1 MAKHVASS
9 IKISI
14 TGDQE
19 NQGECIRSY
28 DTGMTSSTHNEISI
42 IFGIET
48 SDRDSPLVYIP
59 SSKKTINSEGKEVF
73 DWMALEMVDRRI
85 RFVWN
90 TGTGTRAIS
99 HNVMIETAYNLA
111 RQDDMWYKITAE
123 RVGNIGRLNVR
134 KVRPRYERPEYQK
147 WEVGESPFTS
157 TILDIQPGDR
167 LWLGGTPNYYKS
179 EDLLAAGTF
188 KGVLYLKEFF
198 ISCLLT
204 RNRLDCGTLS
214 QVLDVRRLTLV

>member
-1 MAKHVASS
+1 
-9 IKISI
+9 
-14 TGDQE
+14 
-19 NQGECIRSY
+19 
-28 DTGMTSSTHNEISI
+28 MTSSTHNEISI

-111 RQDDMWYKITAE
+111 RQDDMWYKVCFIK
-123 RVGNIGRLNVR
+123 RNHFIILSNF
-134 KVRPRYERPEYQK
+134 
-147 WEVGESPFTS
+147 FTI
-157 TILDIQPGDR
+157 ILR
-167 LWLGGTPNYYKS
+167 F
-179 EDLLAAGTF
+179 LL
-188 KGVLYLKEFF
+188 VNSF
-198 ISCLLT
+198 ISMD
-204 RNRLDCGTLS
+204 RS
-214 QVLDVRRLTLV
+214 QSIV